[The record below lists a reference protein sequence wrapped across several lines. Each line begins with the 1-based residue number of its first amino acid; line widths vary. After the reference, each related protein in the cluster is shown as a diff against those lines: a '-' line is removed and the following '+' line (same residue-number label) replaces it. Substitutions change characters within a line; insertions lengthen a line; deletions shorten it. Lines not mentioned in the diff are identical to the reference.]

1 MKYSDLVK
9 NGATDTE
16 KQEFLVGGD
25 TAAITIR
32 IPENLRDVGKKT
44 ANLKGVS
51 FSTFICMCMIE
62 ELVKRG

>member
-1 MKYSDLVK
+1 M
-9 NGATDTE
+9 
-16 KQEFLVGGD
+16 GGD